1 MTASGCASFNR
12 CFFNENYNSKLARPG
27 DDKRFYSQDASVMS
41 RWHDDERIIAVQLMV
56 IYFSREKQ
64 VSVAPTDV
72 YLLPPPLPPCAGGQ

>member
-1 MTASGCASFNR
+1 MFLFYA
-12 CFFNENYNSKLARPG
+12 NYNSKLAPPG
-27 DDKRFYSQDASVMS
+27 DDKRFYLHDVSVMS
-41 RWHDDERIIAVQLMV
+41 RSHDDDRIVTVQLMV